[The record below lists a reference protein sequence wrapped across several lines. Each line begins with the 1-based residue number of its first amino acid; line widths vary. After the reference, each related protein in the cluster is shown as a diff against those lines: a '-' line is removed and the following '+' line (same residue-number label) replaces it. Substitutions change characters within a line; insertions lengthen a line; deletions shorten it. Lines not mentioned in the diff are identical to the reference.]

1 MFATIECG
9 GADAPPIGS
18 QVSAAVRGVVRKE
31 MRTMGAPRYTVPL
44 QKIVTEQGLTVLHTA
59 ADYATRA
66 ISTADVNRPG
76 LQLAGF
82 YNYFDPERLQII
94 GRVESTFLETLT
106 PAQRRERFETFM
118 RYNIIGLVICH
129 GMDPFPECLE
139 MAEKYDRN
147 LFLVRKDTSEF
158 MADLI
163 ASLSSYLAPRLT
175 QHGVLVEVFGE
186 GVLITGD
193 SGVGKS
199 ETALELIKRGHRLVA
214 DDAVEIKRINRTTLM
229 GSAPEMIRY
238 YMELRGIGVIDARQI
253 YGVGAVKPES
263 RVDLVVQLEPW
274 EDGRAYDRLG
284 LTTEYCEILNVRVP
298 CVTIPVGPGR
308 NLAVIL
314 ELAAMNNRQKGMG
327 YNAAQKLAAEG
338 YREIVVNGIEISS
351 WGHDFKDGSS
361 LIDLL
366 EAVSAAAGD
375 MRLRLGSLEPRT
387 ITEDFCRRAARLP
400 NLCEQFHLSLQS
412 GCDETLRRMNRRYDT
427 ARFAESV
434 HLLRA
439 YFDRPA
445 ITTDLITGFPG
456 ETEEEFAQ
464 TLDFIRACDFARMHI
479 FPYSIRP
486 GTKAAAMEQLPR
498 AVKEERA
505 ARAAAVAEQMR
516 QSYLAGCVGCTYPVL
531 FEQPKDGRYAGH
543 APNYTDVE
551 VDGENLHNEV
561 RAVEITGVEGDILIG
576 RIV

>member
-1 MFATIECG
+1 MLAAIYTLGCKVNQYETQAMEQELVRRGHTLVPFDEKADVYIVNTCSVTAVSDKKSRQMLRRCRKLNPEAVVAACG
-9 GADAPPIGS
+9 CYVQTHPEEAASLDIDLVAGTGDRMAFLELLE
-18 QVSAAVRGVVRKE
+18 QVSREKQVTLLDDALKR
-31 MRTMGAPRYTVPL
+31 RTF
-44 QKIVTEQGLTVLHTA
+44 EVLPA
-59 ADYATRA
+59 GGMAERTRA
-66 ISTADVNRPG
+66 MLKV
-76 LQLAGF
+76 
-82 YNYFDPERLQII
+82 
-94 GRVESTFLETLT
+94 
-106 PAQRRERFETFM
+106 
-118 RYNIIGLVICH
+118 
-129 GMDPFPECLE
+129 
-139 MAEKYDRN
+139 
-147 LFLVRKDTSEF
+147 
-158 MADLI
+158 
-163 ASLSSYLAPRLT
+163 
-175 QHGVLVEVFGE
+175 
-186 GVLITGD
+186 
-193 SGVGKS
+193 
-199 ETALELIKRGHRLVA
+199 
-214 DDAVEIKRINRTTLM
+214 
-229 GSAPEMIRY
+229 
-238 YMELRGIGVIDARQI
+238 
-253 YGVGAVKPES
+253 
-263 RVDLVVQLEPW
+263 
-274 EDGRAYDRLG
+274 EDGCVNFCTYCIIPYARGPVRSLPLEQAVAQTRRLR
-284 LTTEYCEILNVRVP
+284 E
-298 CVTIPVGPGR
+298 
-308 NLAVIL
+308 
-314 ELAAMNNRQKGMG
+314 
-327 YNAAQKLAAEG
+327 EG
-338 YREIVVNGIEISS
+338 YREIVFTGIEISS

>member
-1 MFATIECG
+1 MKFQCYTLGCKVNQYETQAMEQQLLALGHVSGTDADDCDAYLINTCTVTAVADRKNRTLIRRLRREHPQAVIGVCG
-9 GADAPPIGS
+9 CYA
-18 QVSAAVRGVVRKE
+18 QVSAGEVEALGVDVVSGSGGREAFVQLVLDAVRQKKAGQDAGQQVLLDDA
-31 MRTMGAPRYTVPL
+31 MRRRAFESLPAGSLGTR
-44 QKIVTEQGLTVLHTA
+44 
-59 ADYATRA
+59 TRA
-66 ISTADVNRPG
+66 MLKVQDGCCNFCTYCIIPYARGPVRSLPLEQAVAQTR
-76 LQLAGF
+76 
-82 YNYFDPERLQII
+82 RL
-94 GRVESTFLETLT
+94 
-106 PAQRRERFETFM
+106 RE
-118 RYNIIGLVICH
+118 
-129 GMDPFPECLE
+129 
-139 MAEKYDRN
+139 
-147 LFLVRKDTSEF
+147 
-158 MADLI
+158 
-163 ASLSSYLAPRLT
+163 
-175 QHGVLVEVFGE
+175 
-186 GVLITGD
+186 
-193 SGVGKS
+193 
-199 ETALELIKRGHRLVA
+199 
-214 DDAVEIKRINRTTLM
+214 
-229 GSAPEMIRY
+229 
-238 YMELRGIGVIDARQI
+238 
-253 YGVGAVKPES
+253 
-263 RVDLVVQLEPW
+263 
-274 EDGRAYDRLG
+274 
-284 LTTEYCEILNVRVP
+284 
-298 CVTIPVGPGR
+298 
-308 NLAVIL
+308 
-314 ELAAMNNRQKGMG
+314 
-327 YNAAQKLAAEG
+327 EG
-338 YREIVVNGIEISS
+338 YREIVFTGIEISS

-434 HLLRA
+434 QLLRA